1 MSAKKTTKATK
12 SPAPATKLTSPAI
25 TKAAASAGAVKPKA
39 AKAPAKAAPAKK
51 PAAKAP
57 VRVAATAPEPTPTP
71 VVPVPAPAPAAAIK
85 EVARKAVTTTI
96 TAKIDVGFG
105 NTITIR
111 GEGPGL
117 SWDTGLLMT
126 NLGSDLWEVQLGE
139 SARPFIFKFLVNDLS
154 WSTGPDYVLESGVS
168 VLLKPT
174 F

>member
-25 TKAAASAGAVKPKA
+25 IKAAAAAGAAKPKA
-39 AKAPAKAAPAKK
+39 KTAAKK

-57 VRVAATAPEPTPTP
+57 TRVAATAPEPKPAAPAVAP
-71 VVPVPAPAPAAAIK
+71 VAEPAPAPVAQVK

-96 TAKIDVGFG
+96 AAKIDVGFG
-105 NTITIR
+105 NTITLR

-117 SWDTGLLMT
+117 SWDAGLLMT

-154 WSTGPDYVLESGVS
+154 WSTGPDYVLESGGS

>member
-25 TKAAASAGAVKPKA
+25 TKAAAAAGAVKPKA
-39 AKAPAKAAPAKK
+39 TKTPAKK
-51 PAAKAP
+51 PAKAP
-57 VRVAATAPEPTPTP
+57 AVVAATA
-71 VVPVPAPAPAAAIK
+71 PAPAPAAPAAVPVVPPAPAPVPAAAVK
-85 EVARKAVTTTI
+85 EVVRTAVTTTI

-117 SWDTGLLMT
+117 SWDTGLLMN

-139 SARPFIFKFLVNDLS
+139 SSRPYIFKFLVNDLS
-154 WSTGPDYVLESGVS
+154 WNTGADYVVESGAT
-168 VLLKPT
+168 VLLKPE